1 MHACVCIHRSISMTF
16 RIHLSNYCEF
26 SVEEIFFLELI
37 WLVSV
42 YTRTSMTTNEGCLLV
57 TCLLHQT
64 TTKVT
69 RSISEAIDQQ
79 TKHTRVKKK
88 T

>member
-1 MHACVCIHRSISMTF
+1 
-16 RIHLSNYCEF
+16 
-26 SVEEIFFLELI
+26 
-37 WLVSV
+37 
-42 YTRTSMTTNEGCLLV
+42 MTTNEGCLLV

-79 TKHTRVKKK
+79 TKHTRYRVKKK

>member
-1 MHACVCIHRSISMTF
+1 
-16 RIHLSNYCEF
+16 
-26 SVEEIFFLELI
+26 
-37 WLVSV
+37 
-42 YTRTSMTTNEGCLLV
+42 MTTNEGCLLA
-57 TCLLHQT
+57 TCLPQQT

-79 TKHTRVKKK
+79 TKHTRYRVKKK